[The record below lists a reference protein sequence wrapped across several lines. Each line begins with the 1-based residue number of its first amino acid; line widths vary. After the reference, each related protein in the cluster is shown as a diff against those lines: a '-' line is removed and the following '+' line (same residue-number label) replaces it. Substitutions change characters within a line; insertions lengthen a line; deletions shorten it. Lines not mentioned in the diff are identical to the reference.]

1 MSVTLTF
8 DFLTGESRLDVPPS
22 LEIYAK
28 KSTYYTLIVKKEE
41 MIFFIMV
48 GIFVYS
54 NKIGVQK
61 SVLLDFTENSA

>member
-28 KSTYYTLIVKKEE
+28 KHILYVNSEE
-41 MIFFIMV
+41 GRDDFFYN
-48 GIFVYS
+48 GWNFC
-54 NKIGVQK
+54 
-61 SVLLDFTENSA
+61 LF